1 MKRRP
6 RRLLEGES
14 ISAGPTGMGRVP
26 KFQCVHDA
34 RTDSHRW
41 AWDFR
46 AAEGVDAI
54 AGQAAA
60 SVPAWSS

>member
-1 MKRRP
+1 
-6 RRLLEGES
+6 
-14 ISAGPTGMGRVP
+14 VP